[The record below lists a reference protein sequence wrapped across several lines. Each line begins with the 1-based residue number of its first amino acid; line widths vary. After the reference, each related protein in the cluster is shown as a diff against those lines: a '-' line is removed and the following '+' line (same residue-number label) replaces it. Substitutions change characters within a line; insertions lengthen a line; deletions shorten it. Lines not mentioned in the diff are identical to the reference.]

1 MTVDA
6 YFLSSF
12 GLTIKFIFLKK
23 KLKKNIPF
31 CKSCFVTYREK
42 RKSNLVK

>member
-23 KLKKNIPF
+23 KLKKKHTFLQILFRN
-31 CKSCFVTYREK
+31 V
-42 RKSNLVK
+42 

>member
-23 KLKKNIPF
+23 KLKK
-31 CKSCFVTYREK
+31 KTYL
-42 RKSNLVK
+42 SANLVS